1 MGRERARLF
10 GQEAEAYDRS
20 RPGYPPALID
30 EVVGASPA
38 KVSVLDVGCGTG
50 IASRL
55 MAERGARVLGVEL
68 NAGMA
73 AIAQRH
79 GIPVEVAAF
88 EAWDPAGRTFDRVT
102 AGQAWHWLDL
112 VTSSQKAASMLRPG
126 GRMCLFWSVG
136 HHSDDLADALHAADR
151 RVLWRHYP
159 TVVVG
164 YAANKASDPTADY
177 SPVRNALRACDGLA
191 EPQMQSFPWSRRYT
205 RDEWLDQLHSHSD
218 HIALD
223 QRVRERLFDEI
234 GRTIDRFGG
243 TFDMM
248 YATILISATRR

>member
-88 EAWDPAGRTFDRVT
+88 EA
-102 AGQAWHWLDL
+102 
-112 VTSSQKAASMLRPG
+112 
-126 GRMCLFWSVG
+126 
-136 HHSDDLADALHAADR
+136 
-151 RVLWRHYP
+151 
-159 TVVVG
+159 
-164 YAANKASDPTADY
+164 
-177 SPVRNALRACDGLA
+177 
-191 EPQMQSFPWSRRYT
+191 
-205 RDEWLDQLHSHSD
+205 
-218 HIALD
+218 
-223 QRVRERLFDEI
+223 
-234 GRTIDRFGG
+234 
-243 TFDMM
+243 
-248 YATILISATRR
+248 